1 MIKAFLSR
9 SIGLA
14 VGSLPVTN
22 TDLNRRFPE
31 WSADQ
36 IQAKIGVRTRAHVGE
51 REDSLDLAKKACM
64 DFFRK
69 SQFNKNMVDYIILV
83 TSSPRYVTPSS
94 SVLLQDLLG
103 LSTGIGA
110 VDVNQGCSGYVYGLS
125 LAKGLVSSGQAQN
138 VLLVT
143 AETYSKYIDKEDKS
157 NLTIFGDAAT
167 CSLVS
172 RNSEDS
178 WEIGEFHFGSQGSD
192 FDKIMVE
199 DGIFTMDG
207 KAVFNFTAKT
217 VVSELKSFVNVSEY
231 DGSFV
236 FHQANAFMLDY
247 MRKKLKISNEKFI
260 VHMSNYGNTVSN
272 SIPIALTVTSDRNV
286 VLAGFGVGL
295 SWSFVK
301 LF

>member
-1 MIKAFLSR
+1 MARAFLSR
-9 SIGLA
+9 NIGIAL
-14 VGSLPVTN
+14 GSLPLTN
-22 TDLNRRFPE
+22 VDLNTRFPE

-36 IQAKIGVRTRAHVGE
+36 IQAKIGVRTRSHVGE
-51 REDSLDLAKKACM
+51 GEDSVDLATRACV

-69 SQFNKNMVDYIILV
+69 SKFDKSTVDYVILV

-94 SVLLQDLLG
+94 SVILQDLLG

-125 LAKGLVSSGQAQN
+125 LAKGLVSSGQAKN

-143 AETYSKYIDKEDKS
+143 TETYSKYIDKDDKS

-172 RNSEDS
+172 SSSENSR
-178 WEIGEFHFGSQGSD
+178 EIGQFHFGSQGSG
-192 FDKIMVE
+192 FDKIIVE
-199 DGIFTMDG
+199 DGVFSMDG
-207 KAVFNFTAKT
+207 KAVFDFTAKT
-217 VVSELKSFVNVSEY
+217 VVSELKSFVDVSRY

-236 FHQANAFMLDY
+236 FHQANTFMLEY
-247 MRKKLKISNEKFI
+247 MRKKLKISDDKFVI
-260 VHMSNYGNTVSN
+260 HMSDYGNTVSS
-272 SIPIALTVTSDRNV
+272 SIPIALTSTSEDNLL
-286 VLAGFGVGL
+286 LAGFGVGL